1 MVLRFKIRKRLFREI
16 YRSKWEKC
24 GHKYNVQYS
33 TYTAH
38 KKFMNTSTG
47 AESLASF
54 ILEDRYL
61 KNQKA

>member
-1 MVLRFKIRKRLFREI
+1 MG
-16 YRSKWEKC
+16 KC